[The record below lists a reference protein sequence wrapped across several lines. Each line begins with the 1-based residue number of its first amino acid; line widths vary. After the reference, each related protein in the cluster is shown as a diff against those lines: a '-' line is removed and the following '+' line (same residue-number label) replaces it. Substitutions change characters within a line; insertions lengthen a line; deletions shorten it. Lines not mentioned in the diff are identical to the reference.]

1 MIRRAIHALENQ
13 AMRQSLVFL
22 SLLLIAG
29 VAIADA
35 PATGPKPCDE
45 LQREIADKL
54 DARGVIG
61 YRLQI
66 VAPADAGDAKIV
78 GSCQGG
84 TQRITYVR
92 EGSEAGQAPSIAAV
106 GTDSPRN

>member
-1 MIRRAIHALENQ
+1 
-13 AMRQSLVFL
+13 MRQTLVFL
-22 SLLLIAG
+22 TLMLAAG
-29 VAIADA
+29 LARADA

-45 LQREIADKL
+45 LQREIAAKL

-61 YRLQI
+61 YRLEI
-66 VAPADAGDAKIV
+66 VAPEDAGAAKIV

-92 EGSEAGQAPSIAAV
+92 ERREAGQATSIAAV
-106 GTDSPRN
+106 GSDPPRN